1 MKNDRTLQAIGRQ
14 LKAMGCERFDIGVRD
29 ATTGQMMN
37 REWSAAEVLQNT
49 PWLKRMNAQGN
60 DVYIRPA
67 EQERHGLVLVDD
79 LSEFDLDDMKA
90 EGREPA
96 LVVETSPKN
105 YQAWVKVADAAGG
118 ELRGQIARTLA
129 SEYDADPAAPTAATM
144 AAWRASPTA
153 RTSTP
158 PAPVIS
164 RGCCCVNP
172 RARPPPQGRS

>member
-105 YQAWVKVADAAGG
+105 YSGADCPDAGQ
-118 ELRGQIARTLA
+118 RVRRRPGQR
-129 SEYDADPAAPTAATM
+129 
-144 AAWRASPTA
+144 RQ
-153 RTSTP
+153 P
-158 PAPVIS
+158 PLWPL
-164 RGCCCVNP
+164 GGLHQ
-172 RARPPPQGRS
+172 PQGQAHHPRRLSAVGAAA

>member
-96 LVVETSPKN
+96 LIVETSPKN
-105 YQAWVKVADAAGG
+105 YQAWVKVAQDAPAGH
-118 ELRGQIARTLA
+118 RGVIARKLA
-129 SEYDADPAAPTAATM
+129 REYDANRGSVTSGMMTTA
-144 AAWRASPTA
+144 
-153 RTSTP
+153 
-158 PAPVIS
+158 
-164 RGCCCVNP
+164 
-172 RARPPPQGRS
+172 PPPYTTAISSPSRIA